1 MSVDKALK
9 RTQIYKIIKKVME
22 VKLAV
27 VTRHLNAKRQVRN
40 WVFVTDIAVKVKVI
54 GVSVSGTC

>member
-1 MSVDKALK
+1 MSGDKALK

-27 VTRHLNAKRQVRN
+27 DMRHLNAKRQVRN
-40 WVFVTDIAVKVKVI
+40 WVLVTDIAVKVEVT